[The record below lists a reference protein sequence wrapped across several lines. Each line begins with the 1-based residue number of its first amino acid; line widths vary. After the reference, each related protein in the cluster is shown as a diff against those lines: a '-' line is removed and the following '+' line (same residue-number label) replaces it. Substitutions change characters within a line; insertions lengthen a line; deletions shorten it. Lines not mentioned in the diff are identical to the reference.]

1 MTGHLEYACYCK
13 DQAADRVAG
22 MGKMGEELQRARIE
36 RALAEEMAAR
46 EDPHSYTVAD
56 VIARAGVSQRA
67 FYEHYPNKDACLLAA
82 FESGL
87 ALAAEEMYA
96 AYARQARWH
105 DGVRAALA
113 ELLGLLDREPAM
125 ARLCI
130 VYALGGGKPVL
141 QRRMQAIELLCE
153 FVDRGRLDAHGR
165 VEPPEVA
172 AEGVVGAVLA
182 VLHTRLLAPARV
194 KRSQPLIE
202 LLGPLMNLILLP
214 YMGAAKAGREL
225 TRPAPATL
233 GQGALGEG
241 VLGEG
246 ALVDGALGKDALGDG
261 ASGEGAA
268 VVAGAGAS
276 GAPGLS
282 GALGRRHAGMRITY
296 RTARVLRAIAERPG
310 ASNRQVAEQA
320 GIVDQ
325 GQISRLL
332 SRLESLGLVANQG
345 VGAGGSAT
353 RGTANAWVLTA
364 RGEQMQRGVQPQA
377 RPASRPAR
385 R

>member
-1 MTGHLEYACYCK
+1 
-13 DQAADRVAG
+13 
-22 MGKMGEELQRARIE
+22 MGKMGEELQRARVE

-46 EDPHSYTVAD
+46 EDPHTVTVAD
-56 VIARAGVSQRA
+56 VTARAGVSHRA
-67 FYEHYPNKDACLLAA
+67 FYELYANKEACFQAA
-82 FESGL
+82 FEAGL

-113 ELLGLLDREPAM
+113 ELLGLLDREPAL

-130 VYALGGGKPVL
+130 VYALGGGRPVL

-165 VEPPEVA
+165 VQPPEVA

-182 VLHTRLLAPARV
+182 VLHTRLVASAGV
-194 KRSQPLIE
+194 KRPQPLSE

-225 TRPAPATL
+225 TRPTPATSGIGL
-233 GQGALGEG
+233 GLPG
-241 VLGEG
+241 VH
-246 ALVDGALGKDALGDG
+246 G
-261 ASGEGAA
+261 ASAA
-268 VVAGAGAS
+268 PETP
-276 GAPGLS
+276 GAPETSEAPGVPGVFGQS
-282 GALGRRHAGMRITY
+282 RPGMRVTY
-296 RTARVLRAIAERPG
+296 RTARVLRAIGERPG

-332 SRLESLGLVANQG
+332 SRLESLGLVVNQG

-364 RGEQMQRGVQPQA
+364 RGEHMRRGVQPQA

>member
-1 MTGHLEYACYCK
+1 
-13 DQAADRVAG
+13 
-22 MGKMGEELQRARIE
+22 MGEELQRARVE

-46 EDPHSYTVAD
+46 EDPHAVTVAELT
-56 VIARAGVSQRA
+56 ARAGVSQRA
-67 FYEHYPNKDACLLAA
+67 FYELYPNKDACFLAA

-105 DGVRAALA
+105 DGIRAALA
-113 ELLGLLDREPAM
+113 ELLGLLEREPAM

-130 VYALGGGKPVL
+130 VYALGGGRPVL
-141 QRRMQAIELLCE
+141 QRRMHAIELLCE

-165 VEPPEVA
+165 VDPPEVA

-182 VLHTRLLAPARV
+182 VLHTRLVASAGA
-194 KRSQPLIE
+194 KRPQPLIE

-225 TRPAPATL
+225 TRSAPATLRHGALRHGAL
-233 GQGALGEG
+233 GQGALGQ
-241 VLGEG
+241 
-246 ALVDGALGKDALGDG
+246 DALGQSAG
-261 ASGEGAA
+261 VSG
-268 VVAGAGAS
+268 VP

-282 GALGRRHAGMRITY
+282 GTLGQRHPGMRITY
-296 RTARVLRAIAERPG
+296 RTARVLKAIAERPG
-310 ASNRQVAEQA
+310 TSNRQVAEQA

-377 RPASRPAR
+377 RPPSRPAR